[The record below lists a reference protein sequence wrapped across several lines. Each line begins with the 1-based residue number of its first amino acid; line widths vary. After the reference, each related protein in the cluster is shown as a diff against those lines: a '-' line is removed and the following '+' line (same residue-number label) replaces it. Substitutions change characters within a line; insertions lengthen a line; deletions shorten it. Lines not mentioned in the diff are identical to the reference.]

1 MRWFRSLFS
10 QTWMSF
16 VVFCVCLGFLADFP
30 IGRDKLEN
38 SVNAIH
44 PILAALLPYIA
55 MFGVIYGSGLAGRWL
70 FLKSVDF
77 RNDASSV
84 RKFQA
89 LGVRIG
95 NCKRDLIS
103 HLEDPYLSFRPFSN
117 ASHEAQL
124 MGELEFVLGQ
134 LKQLGIP
141 VPDFMPL
148 KEQYQWQAL
157 VTYLATMQQL
167 AKNGYLK
174 RPRSPSE
181 KHGWRVFGG
190 MMGPVQ

>member
-1 MRWFRSLFS
+1 M
-10 QTWMSF
+10 
-16 VVFCVCLGFLADFP
+16 CLGFLADFP
-30 IGRDKLEN
+30 IGRDKLED

-55 MFGVIYGSGLAGRWL
+55 VFGVIYGSGLAGRWL

-77 RNDASSV
+77 RNDTSSV

-95 NCKRDLIS
+95 NHKRGLIS
-103 HLEDPYLSFRPFSN
+103 RLEDPLAGYVSFRPFSN

-124 MGELEFVLGQ
+124 TLELEFILGQ

-148 KEQYQWQAL
+148 KEQHQWQAL

-174 RPRSPSE
+174 RARQNLS
-181 KHGWRVFGG
+181 
-190 MMGPVQ
+190 